1 MSSPAQS
8 QVVVRDEIRRAA
20 LSVRELRRAT
30 AMPRFRD
37 AIFGEL
43 NVLDIAQHDALEVVV
58 TLEGA
63 RMGEVA
69 QALRIDRSTATRSV
83 ARLEALGLVER
94 RPDRADG
101 RSVVAVATDAGRDLL
116 DRLRGRAVLT
126 LEALYGRFDDDELAT
141 LAELLERLVA
151 GIDEVADGASGR
163 VS

>member
-1 MSSPAQS
+1 
-8 QVVVRDEIRRAA
+8 
-20 LSVRELRRAT
+20 
-30 AMPRFRD
+30 
-37 AIFGEL
+37 
-43 NVLDIAQHDALEVVV
+43 
-58 TLEGA
+58 
-63 RMGEVA
+63 MGEVA